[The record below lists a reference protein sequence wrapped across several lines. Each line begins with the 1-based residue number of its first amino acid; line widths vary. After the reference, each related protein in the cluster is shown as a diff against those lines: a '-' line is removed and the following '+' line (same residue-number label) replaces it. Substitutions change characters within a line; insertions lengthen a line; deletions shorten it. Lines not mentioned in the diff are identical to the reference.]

1 MFDRGAPCK
10 DYRGKTT
17 AKVTRE
23 RYGCRSRCG
32 GAHLA
37 GSSEN
42 IRPVVAFAESY
53 PIPLFH
59 CGTFSVVAFRGCL
72 FSSVNNFLKEVKI
85 K

>member
-10 DYRGKTT
+10 DYRGATA

-42 IRPVVAFAESY
+42 IRPAVAFAESY
-53 PIPLFH
+53 PIPTSRML
-59 CGTFSVVAFRGCL
+59 GISVALLRLPFFMRNK
-72 FSSVNNFLKEVKI
+72 FKRYI
-85 K
+85 